1 MTDHIQDDRQLID
14 ARFKDSSPEATVRR
28 IRQILAENGIKTE
41 EYWRQTCVPYC
52 YSLAV
57 RIKGTGFSVN
67 GKGLTKSFALA
78 SGYGE
83 LMERL
88 QFANINTGHAQKLSD
103 LTANDPSQCRMD
115 LQTLL
120 STDRGWYEKISR
132 RLEKYTGSVMTAE
145 AILKRNADPD
155 GTVPCSPVYCL
166 TTGEQRYY
174 PNALRGRIY
183 TTNGLA
189 AGNSAEETLVQAISE
204 IVERHHML
212 RIIHEGLILP
222 DIPEE
227 ALVKHRT
234 AYDIITYIR
243 QQGLRVSVK
252 DCSFGTGFPVI
263 CVCMTDPETGRYH
276 THLGAYPI
284 FEIALERALTESF
297 QGYDIHHV
305 ARFEEFL
312 PQNRRSFTSVSNE
325 VTQGSWAKPR
335 GFFTGTP
342 SFPYDPEAGF
352 SGEDNKALLRQIIR
366 WFQNRDLD
374 ILVRD
379 YSCLGFHTYQVIIP
393 GYSEC
398 FLNRIDP
405 RTDDLRYASF
415 AEKTLQDPSKAT
427 LQDMLGL
434 LMHQQ
439 ELKNLTANINGVHGF
454 LSQARISADLTP
466 AQEARL
472 LNGSLGYVYHA
483 IGKLSEAAACAENLI
498 QLCSASERGKLV
510 CLKRYLSWKQEK
522 VPEDEI
528 WRSLRLFHHDETV
541 DDLRSHVLSGQ
552 NPFAP
557 YILHCDMDDCDSCPI
572 RKQCRRAAVG
582 ALSELILTKRTQMDF
597 QKFCEELEALR

>member
-1 MTDHIQDDRQLID
+1 MTDHITEARELID
-14 ARFKDSSPEATVRR
+14 AQFKDSSPEATVGR
-28 IRQILAENGIKTE
+28 IRQILASHGIETE

-52 YSLAV
+52 HSLGV

-88 QFANINTGHAQKLSD
+88 QFANINTGYAQKMSD
-103 LTANDPSQCRMD
+103 LTANDPSLCRVRLQD
-115 LQTLL
+115 LLA
-120 STDRGWYEKISR
+120 TDLGWYEKISR
-132 RLEKYTGSVMTAE
+132 RLEKYTGSVMSGE

-166 TTGEQRYY
+166 TTGQTRYY
-174 PNALRGRIY
+174 PNTLRGRIY

-227 ALVKHRT
+227 DLAKHRT

-243 QQGLRVSVK
+243 QQGLRVTVK

-263 CVCMTDPETGRYH
+263 CVCMTDPDTGRYH

-305 ARFEEFL
+305 ARFEGFL
-312 PQNRRSFTSVSNE
+312 PKTRRSFTSVSNE
-325 VTQGSWAKPR
+325 VTQGSWEKPR
-335 GFFTGTP
+335 EFFTGTP
-342 SFPYDPEAGF
+342 SFPYDPSAGF
-352 SGEDNKALLRQIIR
+352 SGGDNKALLRQIIR
-366 WFQNRDLD
+366 WFQDQDLD

-405 RTDDLRYASF
+405 KTDDLRYAPF
-415 AEKTLQDPSKAT
+415 AEKALRDPSKAT
-427 LQDMLGL
+427 IQDMLGL

-454 LSQARISADLTP
+454 LSQARISAELSP
-466 AQEARL
+466 AQEEL
-472 LNGSLGYVYHA
+472 YLNGSLGYIYYA
-483 IGKLSEAAACAENLI
+483 LGKLREAAACADNLSRI
-498 QLCSASERGKLV
+498 CPASERGKLV
-510 CLKRYLSWKQEK
+510 CLRRYLDWK
-522 VPEDEI
+522 PEAPADHDI
-528 WRSLRLFHHDETV
+528 WHDLCVFHRKETV
-541 DDLRSHVLSGQ
+541 VDLSYHIRNGQ

-557 YILHCDMDDCDSCPI
+557 YILHCDLHHCDACPI
-572 RKQCRRAAVG
+572 RDRCRRASVE
-582 ALSELILTKRTQMDF
+582 ALSQLILTKRTEMDF
-597 QKFCEELEALR
+597 SKFCNELRSLR